1 MPEAGSTVKVRIFS
15 GVLAAT
21 SSMSMPPSVEQTK
34 AMRLEAAVD
43 QQREVELAGDV
54 GAVLDVDA
62 VDHLARPGRT
72 GG

>member
-1 MPEAGSTVKVRIFS
+1 MPEAGSIVKVSTFS
-15 GVLAAT
+15 GVFAAT

-34 AMRLEAAVD
+34 AMRLELAVD

-54 GAVLDVDA
+54 RAVLDVDA
-62 VDHLARPGRT
+62 VDHLARPAPT